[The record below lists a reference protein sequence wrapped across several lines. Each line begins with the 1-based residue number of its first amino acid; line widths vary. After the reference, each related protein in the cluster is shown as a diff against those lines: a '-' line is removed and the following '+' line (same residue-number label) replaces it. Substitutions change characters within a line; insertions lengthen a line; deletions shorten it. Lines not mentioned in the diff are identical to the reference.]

1 MHSEPRAYNLPV
13 TSSPYLVNIA
23 TIVGKAGTMRT
34 LELDFDAPERIGE
47 GLGYIEKGTP
57 IELDVRLEVLHDGI
71 LATASLESRMSGEC
85 SRCLTPLDEP
95 LRVDFAELFAY
106 ARDEAL
112 EYEVHDDTV
121 DLEPPVRDAVVL
133 ALPFQPVCRPDCLG
147 LDPETGEK
155 LVEPLEEQAPA
166 VDPRW
171 AALAGFGASTGAAE
185 EPATGSE
192 EVAGPRETESRED
205 ARNHDY
211 KGEPGQR

>member
-1 MHSEPRAYNLPV
+1 
-13 TSSPYLVNIA
+13 
-23 TIVGKAGTMRT
+23 
-34 LELDFDAPERIGE
+34 
-47 GLGYIEKGTP
+47 
-57 IELDVRLEVLHDGI
+57 
-71 LATASLESRMSGEC
+71 MSGEC

-95 LRVDFAELFAY
+95 LQVDFAELFAY

-171 AALAGFGASTGAAE
+171 AALAEFGASTEAAE

-192 EVAGPRETESRED
+192 EAADPREG

-211 KGEPGQR
+211 KGEPGQN